1 MLIRDVERIKDFG
14 TNLFDKKR
22 PNKIIDEIVELPLRK
37 ACKIFWKKG
46 VQTVMSSANKTNVM
60 PRGMMT
66 VEKEDV
72 KGREIFYPAPTFF
85 EAGKGYAWIM
95 LNFDTLSNKNKDW
108 LFSLEERK
116 NEKGE
121 NIGEK
126 AVWFVHPYAM
136 GNIDYKIRS
145 GQYTYEYL
153 RSILSESE
161 IPQGIERDDR
171 LAKFEEKCVILAYN
185 DRYPSNS
192 VILRMPVDGRTT
204 VKEVEDY
211 FVSLARSFN
220 KQHVIKRVKEGFSS
234 QFAEIGEKPKL
245 REKIKAFRNKFIKP
259 STELDERED

>member
-22 PNKIIDEIVELPLRK
+22 PNRVIDEIIELPLRK
-37 ACKIFWKKG
+37 ACKVFRKKG
-46 VQTVMSSANKTNVM
+46 VQTVMSSANKTNVL
-60 PRGMMT
+60 PRGMKPI
-66 VEKEDV
+66 EKENL
-72 KGREIFYPAPTFF
+72 KGEEFLYSSPTFF

-95 LNFDTLSNKNKDW
+95 INFDTLSNKNKDW

-116 NEKGE
+116 NENGE

-126 AVWFVHPYAM
+126 AVWFVHPFAM

-145 GQYTYEYL
+145 GQYTYEFL
-153 RSILSESE
+153 KSVLSENE
-161 IPQGIERDDR
+161 IPQGIEKDDR

-192 VILRMPVDGRTT
+192 VMLRMPVDSKTT

-211 FVSLARSFN
+211 FVSLAKSFN
-220 KQHVIKRVKEGFSS
+220 KQHVIRRVKEGFGS

-245 REKIKAFRNKFIKP
+245 RDKIREFRKKLKRLKLN
-259 STELDERED
+259 